1 MHTLKSQKKY
11 ISNKIIILIVGIL
24 GLLMKKKISVNQIV
38 KMITKKVNKKIKV
51 KLKKNNFKEKKYLQ
65 LNSDKIYKKFKI
77 KNKISTSKAINLT
90 IDWYNNFFVGKNL
103 KYSIEQFKKYLDAK

>member
-1 MHTLKSQKKY
+1 MWFMHTLKSQKKY

-51 KLKKNNFKEKKYLQ
+51 KLKKNNFKEK
-65 LNSDKIYKKFKI
+65 N
-77 KNKISTSKAINLT
+77 T
-90 IDWYNNFFVGKNL
+90 YN
-103 KYSIEQFKKYLDAK
+103 